1 MIGVYKCQTLSETP
15 FSIVLN
21 NRVKSLAFKEFTSR
35 CEEETIIVT
44 TTKAMCHGE
53 H

>member
-1 MIGVYKCQTLSETP
+1 MIGAYKCQALSETP

-21 NRVKSLAFKEFTSR
+21 NSVKSLAFKEFTSK
-35 CEEETIIVT
+35 CEEETIIVP

-53 H
+53 N